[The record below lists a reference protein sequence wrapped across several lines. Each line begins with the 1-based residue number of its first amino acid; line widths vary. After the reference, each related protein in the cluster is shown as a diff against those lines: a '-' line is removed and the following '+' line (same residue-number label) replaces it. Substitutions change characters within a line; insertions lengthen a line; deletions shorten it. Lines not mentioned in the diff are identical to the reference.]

1 MQFPLRNIHPTGTIY
16 VTAIEC
22 VGWDSKVVCYD
33 YTPRDLSRPLS
44 QPMEMGQRSPKLIVL
59 DEPVK
64 LEPGASITLALHYP
78 GTSCAVGINNKPG
91 GANVV
96 EAFKDGNLELD
107 NTKID
112 DMDIITLCRSLS
124 AGIWQNLGTLSLDN
138 NKIGDKGMQAIA
150 KLLQGKDNLPQLDRL
165 MLRGNPAAKFRVDD
179 VYRQLKARGRGLK
192 QSDAVNNTQSKDKAD
207 QRKASRVWEPSGAD

>member
-107 NTKID
+107 NTKIGKCKIKPD
-112 DMDIITLCRSLS
+112 GLEKPDGDAGGYEFCGNISYSLE
-124 AGIWQNLGTLSLDN
+124 A
-138 NKIGDKGMQAIA
+138 
-150 KLLQGKDNLPQLDRL
+150 
-165 MLRGNPAAKFRVDD
+165 
-179 VYRQLKARGRGLK
+179 
-192 QSDAVNNTQSKDKAD
+192 
-207 QRKASRVWEPSGAD
+207 